1 MTLLSE
7 ARQIA
12 KKYGVTL
19 PRAWRGYILVWHPW
33 HRAQDDSENPA
44 HGLIFRMTFREF
56 LSRIVEIENNKPEA
70 QRAERI
76 RLMRPVQFKF
86 PKDELDAQQAK
97 LDAQWVKLDAQRVK
111 LDAQQAK
118 LDAQW
123 DAEHRAEILLAH
135 AAECPGCKWDG
146 RKLPQFE

>member
-12 KKYGVTL
+12 KKYDVTL
-19 PRAWRGYILVWHPW
+19 PRAWRGYIPVKHPW

-97 LDAQWVKLDAQRVK
+97 LDAQW
-111 LDAQQAK
+111 
-118 LDAQW
+118 

>member
-44 HGLIFRMTFREF
+44 HGLIFWMTYRAF
-56 LSRIVEIENNKPEA
+56 LGRIVEIEKCKPEA

-86 PKDELDAQQAK
+86 PKDE
-97 LDAQWVKLDAQRVK
+97 